1 MIRSEVVIT
10 LVGMGIVTY
19 LTRALFIFG
28 MKGDT
33 LPPFVIRWLSYVPV
47 AVLAAIIC
55 PMIAAPKKHL
65 DLTYGNPY
73 LLAGIVAT
81 VIALATKNLILTVIG
96 GMGAILLLKFLMG

>member
-1 MIRSEVVIT
+1 MRSEVIIT

-19 LTRALFIFG
+19 LTRALFIIG

-55 PMIAAPKKHL
+55 PMIAAPQKHL

-73 LLAGIVAT
+73 LLAGIVAS
-81 VIALATKNLILTVIG
+81 VIALATKNLIVTVIG
-96 GMGAILLLKFLMG
+96 GMGAILLLKYLMG